1 MTDDNVV
8 KFPDNKIVRE
18 VTPVS
23 FEKIK
28 KFLQYH
34 RLAKD
39 TGAEFDDFGAVVFP
53 NMKCFESFC
62 EKLMEFNYDT
72 QV

>member
-1 MTDDNVV
+1 MTDKIV
-8 KFPDNKIVRE
+8 KFPDDRVVRE
-18 VTPVS
+18 VTAVS
-23 FEKIK
+23 FENIQ

-39 TGAEFDDFGAVVFP
+39 TGAEFEDFGAVVFP

-62 EKLMEFNYDT
+62 EKLTKLNNN
-72 QV
+72 